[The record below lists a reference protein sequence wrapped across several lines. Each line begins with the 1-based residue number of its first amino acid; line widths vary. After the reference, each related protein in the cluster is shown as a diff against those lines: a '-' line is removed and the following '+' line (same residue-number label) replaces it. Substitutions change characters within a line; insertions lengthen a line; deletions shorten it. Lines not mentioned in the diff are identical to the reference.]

1 MFTPVIMY
9 HNLAMSDS
17 EEGIHLNEFEKQI
30 KFINK
35 LGFKSVNL
43 NELDKL
49 ESKNIIITFDDGY
62 ENVHK
67 FALPILNK
75 YKFKATSFI
84 ITNKI
89 DHYNDWDNSKLK
101 HSKTKHAN
109 KEQIAEWISNGF
121 EIGSHTTEHQNLTM
135 LDKENKKKAINDPI
149 IFFKEEFNY
158 DIKSF
163 CYPYGAYDYD
173 CLDIVKENY
182 KYAVTTKRGRY
193 NPKINNFQIPR
204 VPINKNE
211 SKFKIFLKLLTFYED
226 IKYKP
231 LKKVYGN

>member
-9 HNLAMSDS
+9 HNLTISDS

-89 DHYNDWDNSKLK
+89 DLYNDWDNLKFKYSKA
-101 HSKTKHAN
+101 KHAN

-121 EIGSHTTEHQNLTM
+121 EIGSHTTEHQNLTI
-135 LDKENKKKAINDPI
+135 LDKESKIKAISDPYR
-149 IFFKEEFNY
+149 FF
-158 DIKSF
+158 
-163 CYPYGAYDYD
+163 
-173 CLDIVKENY
+173 
-182 KYAVTTKRGRY
+182 
-193 NPKINNFQIPR
+193 
-204 VPINKNE
+204 
-211 SKFKIFLKLLTFYED
+211 
-226 IKYKP
+226 
-231 LKKVYGN
+231 

>member
-9 HNLAMSDS
+9 HNLTISYS
-17 EEGIHLNEFEKQI
+17 EEVIHLNEFEKQI

-109 KEQIAEWISNGF
+109 K
-121 EIGSHTTEHQNLTM
+121 
-135 LDKENKKKAINDPI
+135 
-149 IFFKEEFNY
+149 
-158 DIKSF
+158 
-163 CYPYGAYDYD
+163 
-173 CLDIVKENY
+173 
-182 KYAVTTKRGRY
+182 
-193 NPKINNFQIPR
+193 
-204 VPINKNE
+204 
-211 SKFKIFLKLLTFYED
+211 
-226 IKYKP
+226 
-231 LKKVYGN
+231 